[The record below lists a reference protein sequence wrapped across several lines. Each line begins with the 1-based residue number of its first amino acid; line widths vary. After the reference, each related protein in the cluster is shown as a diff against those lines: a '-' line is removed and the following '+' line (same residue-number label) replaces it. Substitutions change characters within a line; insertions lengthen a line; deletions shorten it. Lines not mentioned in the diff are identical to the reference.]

1 MKNNILYK
9 LAKSTSNNDFFYSA
23 FYITIFSLAMFS
35 EPSVRYIIN
44 TIRICIISFFLIT
57 SGISLFYIKNR
68 DTIFFFIVVLL
79 SFIIYIIRF

>member
-1 MKNNILYK
+1 MKNILYK

-23 FYITIFSLAMFS
+23 FYITIITLALFSD
-35 EPSVRYIIN
+35 PSVRYIIN

-57 SGISLFYIKNR
+57 SGISLFYIRNK

-79 SFIIYIIRF
+79 FFIVCIMRF

>member
-23 FYITIFSLAMFS
+23 FYIIIITLNIFSD
-35 EPSVRYIIN
+35 PSIKYIIN
-44 TIRICIISFFLIT
+44 TIRICIVSFFLIT

-68 DTIFFFIVVLL
+68 DTIYFFIVVLL
-79 SFIIYIIRF
+79 FFIIYIIRF

>member
-23 FYITIFSLAMFS
+23 FYIIIITLNIFAD
-35 EPSVRYIIN
+35 PSIKYIIN

-68 DTIFFFIVVLL
+68 DTISFFIVVLL
-79 SFIIYIIRF
+79 FFIIYIMRF